1 MKAEIY
7 AEGGGPPG
15 GMTNIRCREGFTR
28 LLESC
33 GFDVGKFDVIASG
46 GRGEAWNDFQ
56 DAHADA
62 EGAYYVAMLIDSE
75 EPVANIHETWAHL
88 NQYDNWQMP
97 VGAQDDQVL
106 FMVTCMETWIVSGSY
121 RLART
126 IRSRPSDRRPSGAR
140 QLGTAQSRQSE
151 RSARVRNPTLPR
163 PLQQGPELIR
173 DTRQAQPDRPGT
185 TPPQLPP
192 DSSNPERQAELAAP
206 PNPKPYTL
214 IPKPKRHPL
223 TFF

>member
-1 MKAEIY
+1 MDQGQIGRCPVVKAEIY

-97 VGAQDDQVL
+97 VGTQDDQVL
-106 FMVTCMETWIVSGSY
+106 FMVTCMETWIVTD
-121 RLART
+121 RT
-126 IRSRPSDRRPSGAR
+126 ALREQFGQD
-140 QLGTAQSRQSE
+140 
-151 RSARVRNPTLPR
+151 
-163 PLQQGPELIR
+163 LQTDDLPELDDLEQLSPGNLKDRLESATQLCPDPYNKGRNSFEILGKLNPSVLEHHLPSFR
-173 DTRQAQPDRPGT
+173 RTRRILSDK
-185 TPPQLPP
+185 L
-192 DSSNPERQAELAAP
+192 N
-206 PNPKPYTL
+206 
-214 IPKPKRHPL
+214 
-223 TFF
+223 